1 MGRLCVVGMG
11 WHEED
16 GVAAGGNR
24 VRRAELAEA
33 TSTRGSH
40 TNQPAAIEPS
50 DGSGTPWHS
59 SVGILD
65 YFFSL
70 FLGSVSEDIHSR
82 MGGSD
87 VVPLYRFAIIS
98 ESWGITFG
106 EISTAGFS
114 FL

>member
-50 DGSGTPWHS
+50 DGSGTPWHF
-59 SVGILD
+59 SVGILI
-65 YFFSL
+65 
-70 FLGSVSEDIHSR
+70 FLV
-82 MGGSD
+82 
-87 VVPLYRFAIIS
+87 
-98 ESWGITFG
+98 
-106 EISTAGFS
+106 S
-114 FL
+114 FLCFWVPCLRTSTFVWEGVMLCPFIVLLSLVSHGA